1 MKPPWPIFWDAI
13 PEADRDSLSDVLCEL
28 LSSGAILGGS
38 GRNQERYQTTRIYQ
52 AQIAEYFAP
61 LNLELFEEQDSP
73 VFILRPAS
81 GECALLAHFTK
92 DETLLLLALWRMNYD
107 VRMSQITRVVVV
119 SVKEIFGKLRI
130 YFKNIEPPAP
140 TALEGMLA
148 KLRSRRLVSLR
159 NSESG
164 TFDDETQVE
173 ILPTLPRVIP
183 FDDLA
188 AWDTRCELAA
198 PAPNEGDATA
208 ADTTAAD
215 TATDVATDANAET
228 ASPSP
233 EFEPEDKPATPAR
246 TTPARTTPAIP

>member
-1 MKPPWPIFWDAI
+1 MKPPWPTFWDNI

-38 GRNQERYQTTRIYQ
+38 GRNQERYQTTWTYR

-81 GECALLAHFTK
+81 GECTLLAHFTK

-107 VRMSQITRVVVV
+107 IRMNQVARVVVV
-119 SVKEIFGKLRI
+119 SVKELLGKLKI
-130 YFKNIEPPAP
+130 YFKSIEPPAA

-148 KLRSRRLVSLR
+148 RLRSRRLVSLK

-164 TFDDETQVE
+164 RFDDETQVE

-188 AWDTRCELAA
+188 AWDARCELAA
-198 PAPNEGDATA
+198 PAPNEGDATD
-208 ADTTAAD
+208 AD
-215 TATDVATDANAET
+215 AET
-228 ASPSP
+228 APPSP
-233 EFEPEDKPATPAR
+233 EFEP
-246 TTPARTTPAIP
+246 